1 LIYFC
6 IKKRV
11 KFYKRFNNKVI
22 SLIFIIHKNL
32 LHMRKIVLLVLC
44 LASTILSFSQTRVIT
59 GKVADEKGD
68 PVPYATVNIKGT
80 QTGAVADGNGMFS
93 LNAQTGDVLVI
104 SAVNFTT
111 AEVSVGASSNINMSL
126 ASAVGTIDEVVVTAQ
141 GIRRKAK
148 ELGYSVG
155 RIATSD
161 LTNGRSPQ
169 VAQGL
174 SGKVSG
180 LAIFNVNN
188 SVDPSVKITL
198 RGYRSLTGNN
208 DALIVVDGLQQPLGS
223 STLLNLLNPNDI
235 ESISILKGGQ
245 AATLYGSDGVN
256 GAIVITTKKG
266 TVGKT
271 RISFNHSTNIEKL
284 NQLAQFQDLYGSG
297 SHYATSFGAA
307 GYKPNYLDRLKD
319 NWRSYENQQFGDRFD
334 GSLRPV
340 GRTLQDGSVYML
352 PYSAIP
358 GERDRIWNTGF
369 TTNNQVSVSGGSG
382 PNTFFLSGEHNIT
395 HGIVPEDKSNRTGL
409 RFAAT
414 TEAGRFRA
422 GFNAAYVQANFDRTT
437 FDFYNETINQA
448 AHIPLSQLRDWRNN
462 KFAHPNAYYNDYFTN
477 PFFRLDNDRQ
487 VYNDNNISGN
497 LELNFKL
504 ASWLNIYNRLGAMNN
519 TRQRTNTVAQFF
531 HSDWAKTKAVVP
543 APFDQGDGSGI
554 TRALT
559 DLQGSVLES
568 TTVENVIS
576 NDLQAQVN
584 KDFGVFSARGLIGFS
599 LYDRKSRFVQVS
611 SSSIVVPN
619 VYNVDNRRGELGGG
633 EGNVENR
640 KFGYY
645 ADATVGWNEKIFLHA
660 SARYDGTSRFY
671 KPTRDKS
678 LYTYVYYGADVS
690 AIITELLPSIKS
702 DVLDYAKIRAS
713 WSKNGNDNIGAGVDY
728 GLDLSFPNAGGFPY
742 GNNVGITVG
751 DILPDVNLK
760 PEFVKSWEVGGE
772 FQFLK
777 RRLSLEA
784 TYYSQRSEGAVIT
797 VKIPNTTGFSNLRVN
812 VGDTKNW
819 GYEFDLGAQVIR
831 SRNFNWDMSV
841 RYSMNENKVL
851 NLYQGVP
858 EFSYGAFTY
867 AAPYAIVNE
876 SFPALKAISYVRDE
890 ATGRVRVS
898 STTGYPLTTGP
909 LKNFGR
915 TTPKHMLGLGT
926 KLNYKALTL
935 ATNWEYRGGNVIY
948 SDLGRQMTFT
958 GSGKW
963 TENRV
968 PHIFP
973 NSAYVDASGK
983 VVENTTVNVREAEYA
998 LWVDAYRLIA
1008 ENFVVPGWF
1017 IKLRDVNL
1025 SYNIPAAFVAKS
1037 KIFSTATVA
1046 LYGRNLITIVDKA
1059 NDFTDPE
1066 FSFTSGN
1073 GIGVSTTSQT
1083 PPVRQYGVT
1092 LNINFK

>member
-1 LIYFC
+1 MQKVTLLITLML
-6 IKKRV
+6 
-11 KFYKRFNNKVI
+11 FYAI
-22 SLIFIIHKNL
+22 
-32 LHMRKIVLLVLC
+32 
-44 LASTILSFSQTRVIT
+44 AFSQQTIKGRVT
-59 GKVADEKGD
+59 DDGNK
-68 PVPYATVNIKGT
+68 PVPYASVKIKGSNLGT
-80 QTGAVADGNGMFS
+80 AADANGSFSLTAQSGAV
-93 LNAQTGDVLVI
+93 LII
-104 SAVNFTT
+104 SAVNFISKEVQVGTSSN
-111 AEVSVGASSNINMSL
+111 VSVSL
-126 ASAVGTIDEVVVTAQ
+126 ASAQGTIEEVVVTAQ

-155 RIATSD
+155 RVTTAEI
-161 LTNGRSPQ
+161 TNGRSPQ
-169 VAQGL
+169 LAQSL

-188 SVDPSVKITL
+188 SVDPSTKITL

-208 DALIVVDGLQQPLGS
+208 DALIVVDGLQQPPGS

-256 GAIVITTKKG
+256 GAIVITTKRG

-297 SHYATSFGAA
+297 SHYATSFGGA
-307 GYKPNYLDRLKD
+307 GYKTNYLDREKD
-319 NWRSYENQQFGDRFD
+319 NWRSYENQQFGDAFD

-340 GRTLQDGSVYML
+340 GRTLEDGSVNTL

-369 TTNNQVSVSGGSG
+369 TTNNQVSVSGGAG
-382 PNTFFLSGEHNIT
+382 QNTFFLSGEHNIT
-395 HGIVPEDKSNRTGL
+395 HGIVPADKSNRTGL
-409 RFAAT
+409 RFAAS

-422 GFNAAYVQANFDRTT
+422 GFNAAYVQANFNRTT

-448 AHIPLSQLRDWRNN
+448 AHIPLSQYRDWRNN
-462 KFAHPNAYYNDYFTN
+462 KFAHPNAFYNDYFTN

-487 VYNDNNISGN
+487 VYADNNISGN
-497 LELNFKL
+497 LELNLKL
-504 ASWLNIYNRLGAMNN
+504 ATWLNIYDRVGAMNN

-543 APFDQGDGSGI
+543 APYDKGDGSGI

-559 DLQGSVLES
+559 DLQGSVLDR
-568 TTVENVIS
+568 TTVENLIS
-576 NDLQAQVN
+576 NDLHAQFN
-584 KDFGVFSARGLIGFS
+584 KDFGVFSTRGLLGFS
-599 LYDRKSRFVQVS
+599 LYDRKSRFVEAS

-619 VYNVDNRRGELGGG
+619 VYNVSNRRGELGGG
-633 EGNVENR
+633 EENVENR
-640 KFGYY
+640 KYGYY
-645 ADATVGWNEKIFLHA
+645 ADATVGWNDKIFLHG
-660 SARYDGTSRFY
+660 SARYDGTSRFF
-671 KPTRDKS
+671 KTTRDKK
-678 LYTYVYYGADVS
+678 LYTYLYYGVDAS
-690 AIITELLPSIKS
+690 AILTDLLPSIKNNILS
-702 DVLDYAKIRAS
+702 YVKIRAG
-713 WSKNGNDNIGAGVDY
+713 WNKNGNDNIGAGVDY
-728 GLDLSFPNAGGFPY
+728 PLDLSYPNAGGFPY
-742 GNNVGITVG
+742 GNTVGITVG
-751 DILPDVNLK
+751 DILPDANLK

-772 FQFLK
+772 FQFLN

-784 TYYSQRSEGAVIT
+784 TYYSQRSEGSVIT
-797 VKIPNTTGFSNLRVN
+797 VKIPNTTGFPFLRVN

-819 GYEFDLGAQVIR
+819 GYELDLNAQIIR
-831 SRNFNWDMSV
+831 SKNFRWDFSV
-841 RYSMNENKVL
+841 RYSMNDNKVL

-867 AAPYAIVNE
+867 AAPYAILNE
-876 SFPALKAISYVRDE
+876 PFPALKAISYFRDT
-890 ATGRVRVS
+890 ATGKVLVS
-898 STTGYPLTTGP
+898 NTTGYPIINGP

-915 TTPKHMLGLGT
+915 TTPKHMLGVGT
-926 KLNYKALTL
+926 KLNYKAITL
-935 ATNWEYRGGNVIY
+935 NTNWEYRGGNVIY

-963 TENRV
+963 TEDRT

-973 NSAYVDASGK
+973 NSAYRDPASGK
-983 VVENTTVNVREAEYA
+983 VVENTSVNTREAEYA

-1017 IKLRDVNL
+1017 IKLRDINI
-1025 SYNIPAAFVAKS
+1025 SYEIPERFVTRS
-1037 KIFSTATVA
+1037 GIFSTASIA

-1059 NDFTDPE
+1059 NYYTDPE
-1066 FSFTSGN
+1066 FSFTTGN
-1073 GIGVSTTSQT
+1073 GQGVSTTTQT

>member
-1 LIYFC
+1 
-6 IKKRV
+6 
-11 KFYKRFNNKVI
+11 
-22 SLIFIIHKNL
+22 
-32 LHMRKIVLLVLC
+32 MRK
-44 LASTILSFSQTRVIT
+44 TILLSTLLLCFAVAFSQQTIKGRVT
-59 GKVADEKGD
+59 DDANK
-68 PVPYATVNIKGT
+68 PVPYATVKIKGT
-80 QTGAVADGNGMFS
+80 DVGTAADANGAFS
-93 LNAQTGDVLVI
+93 ITARSGAVLVI
-104 SAVNFTT
+104 SAVNFTQQ
-111 AEVSVGASSNINMSL
+111 EVTVGTSTTVDVSL
-126 ASAVGTIDEVVVTAQ
+126 ASTSGTIDEVVVTAQ

-155 RIATSD
+155 RVSNSEI
-161 LTNGRSPQ
+161 TNGRSPQ
-169 VAQGL
+169 LAQSL

-180 LAIFNVNN
+180 LVIFNVNN
-188 SVDPSVKITL
+188 SVDPSVKINL

-208 DALIVVDGLQQPLGS
+208 DALVVIDGLQQPPGS
-223 STLLNLLNPNDI
+223 STMLNLLNPNDI

-256 GAIVITTKKG
+256 GAVVITTKKG
-266 TVGKT
+266 TAGKT
-271 RISFNHSTNIEKL
+271 RIAFNHSTNFEKL
-284 NQLAQFQDLYGSG
+284 NQLAQFQDKYGSG

-307 GYKPNYLDRLKD
+307 GYKTNYLDRLKD
-319 NWRSYENQQFGDRFD
+319 NWRSYENQQFGDAYD
-334 GSLRPV
+334 GSMRPA
-340 GRTLQDGSVYML
+340 GRTLEDGSVYTL
-352 PYSAIP
+352 PYSAIK

-369 TTNNQVSVSGGSG
+369 TTNNQVSVSGGAG
-382 PNTFFLSGEHNIT
+382 QNTFFLSGEHNIT

-409 RFAAT
+409 RFAAS

-422 GFNAAYVQANFDRTT
+422 GFNAAYVQANYDRTT

-448 AHIPLSQLRDWRNN
+448 AHIPLSKLRDWRNN
-462 KFAHPNAYYNDYFTN
+462 KFASPNAYYNDYFTN
-477 PFFRLDNDRQ
+477 PYFRLDNDRQ
-487 VYNDNNISGN
+487 VYTDNNITGN
-497 LELNFKL
+497 LELNYRI
-504 ASWLNIYNRLGAMNN
+504 APWLNIYDRVGAMNN

-543 APFDQGDGSGI
+543 VPFDQGDGSGI

-576 NDLQAQVN
+576 NDLHAQLN
-584 KDFGVFSARGLIGFS
+584 KDFGVFSTRGLIGFS
-599 LYDRKSRFVQVS
+599 LYDRKSRFVEAS
-611 SSSIVVPN
+611 SSSIVVPG
-619 VYNVDNRRGELGGG
+619 VYNVSNRRGELTGG
-633 EGNVENR
+633 EANVENR
-640 KFGYY
+640 RYGYY
-645 ADATVGWNEKIFLHA
+645 ADATAGWNDKIFLHA
-660 SARYDGTSRFY
+660 SVRYDGTSRFY

-678 LYTYVYYGADVS
+678 LYTYTYYGVDAS
-690 AIITELLPSIKS
+690 AIVTDLIPSIRGN
-702 DVLDYAKIRAS
+702 VLSYAKIRAGYN
-713 WSKNGNDNIGAGVDY
+713 KNGNDNLGAGVDY

-751 DILPDVNLK
+751 DVLPDANLK

-772 FQFLK
+772 FQFLN
-777 RRLSLEA
+777 RRLNLEA
-784 TYYSQRSEGAVIT
+784 TYYNQRSEGSVIT
-797 VKIPNTTGFSNLRVN
+797 VKIPNTTGFSNLRIN

-819 GYEFDLGAQVIR
+819 GYEFDLSAQIIR
-831 SRNFNWDMSV
+831 SNSFNWDMSV
-841 RYSMNENKVL
+841 RYSMNDNKVL

-867 AAPYAIVNE
+867 AAPYAIVNQ
-876 SFPALKAISYVRDE
+876 SFPALKAISYLRDT
-890 ATGRVRVS
+890 ATGRVLVS

-915 TTPKHMLGLGT
+915 TTPKHMLGAGA
-926 KLNYKALTL
+926 KINYKALTL
-935 ATNWEYRGGNVIY
+935 NTNWEYRGGYVIY

-963 TENRV
+963 TDNRA

-973 NSAYVDASGK
+973 NSAYLDAASGK
-983 VVENTTVNVREAEYA
+983 VVANTTVLTREAEYA
-998 LWVDAYRLIA
+998 LWVDSYRLIA

-1017 IKLRDVNL
+1017 IKLRDINL
-1025 SYNIPAAFVAKS
+1025 SYEIPASFVAKS
-1037 KIFSTATVA
+1037 GAFSTATIA

-1066 FSFTSGN
+1066 FSFTNGN
-1073 GIGVSTTSQT
+1073 GIGVSTTAQS